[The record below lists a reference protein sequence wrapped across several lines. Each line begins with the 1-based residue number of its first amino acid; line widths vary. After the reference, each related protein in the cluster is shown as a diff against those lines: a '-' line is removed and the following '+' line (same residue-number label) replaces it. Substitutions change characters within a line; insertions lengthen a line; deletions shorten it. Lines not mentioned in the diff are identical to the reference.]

1 MADYHYLD
9 GVHDLSL
16 PDWGP
21 YSKKYFGI
29 SHLADR
35 ARGMRFDFTVMPG
48 VYRRQLGIPDVLRP
62 AGYLPW
68 SVAPDLQDYAYRQQL
83 EAKDRI
89 YADISF
95 ARWEEHLRVVRCRC
109 VNHGVLDSAFA
120 VHFIA
125 SLETPPEKTVEPV
138 LPENCVWIDALDHV
152 GLNRVKMR
160 PQDGLVFDALRR
172 VDQEGMQLVYVHT
185 SDEKGIGEA
194 VYNRL
199 LRAAGF
205 DEVLL

>member
-125 SLETPPEKTVEPV
+125 SLEAQPEKTVEPV
-138 LPENCVWIDALDHV
+138 LPHN
-152 GLNRVKMR
+152 
-160 PQDGLVFDALRR
+160 
-172 VDQEGMQLVYVHT
+172 
-185 SDEKGIGEA
+185 
-194 VYNRL
+194 
-199 LRAAGF
+199 
-205 DEVLL
+205 

>member
-62 AGYLPW
+62 PATCRGVSRPTFRTTPTASSSKRKTASMRISPSPGGRNTCGW
-68 SVAPDLQDYAYRQQL
+68 S
-83 EAKDRI
+83 
-89 YADISF
+89 
-95 ARWEEHLRVVRCRC
+95 
-109 VNHGVLDSAFA
+109 
-120 VHFIA
+120 
-125 SLETPPEKTVEPV
+125 
-138 LPENCVWIDALDHV
+138 
-152 GLNRVKMR
+152 
-160 PQDGLVFDALRR
+160 
-172 VDQEGMQLVYVHT
+172 
-185 SDEKGIGEA
+185 
-194 VYNRL
+194 
-199 LRAAGF
+199 AAAA
-205 DEVLL
+205 